1 MVAEALLKLIDSG
14 IVPVF
19 CAISHDGRGELL
31 NTNADTIASAISA
44 AINAELLYCFEKN
57 GVLYSLNDPD
67 SVIPSLD
74 LGAYTRL
81 KEEGRVAQGMIPK
94 LDNAFSALRAGAA
107 SVRILHSES
116 LLDGDAGTKLTL

>member
-1 MVAEALLKLIDSG
+1 M
-14 IVPVF
+14 
-19 CAISHDGRGELL
+19 
-31 NTNADTIASAISA
+31 
-44 AINAELLYCFEKN
+44 
-57 GVLYSLNDPD
+57 NDPD

-107 SVRILHSES
+107 SVRILHSAS
-116 LLDGDAGTKLTL
+116 LLDGNAGTKLAL